1 MVQDNDFVGTCAV
14 IPSDSSNNNNAPTRK
29 VLTAAHKLKNIA
41 AADLLKVRVG
51 EWDASGFNAPEQ
63 QQHEEYT
70 VVRILKHP
78 DMSNT
83 RYNSCSIV
91 MRGPQFSSHR
101 FLRTKLLEAT
111 ITTLSL

>member
-1 MVQDNDFVGTCAV
+1 MGTCAV

-83 RYNSCSIV
+83 RYTSCSII
-91 MRGPQFSSHR
+91 MRGSQFSQT
-101 FLRTKLLEAT
+101 FEDKTYLWAAT
-111 ITTLSL
+111 TALSL

>member
-1 MVQDNDFVGTCAV
+1 VGTCAV

-29 VLTAAHKLKNIA
+29 VLTAAHKLKTIA

-83 RYNSCSIV
+83 RYNNCSIV
-91 MRGPQFSSHR
+91 MRGPQCSSHR
-101 FLRTKLLEAT
+101 FLRTKL
-111 ITTLSL
+111 